1 MKSKS
6 NALKVAVDLFLEQM
20 GWTLWFLGILLII
33 HVVRIFNSIYAGKD
47 LEHFFLSSYYAAD
60 IYMLVIGIIIGYGFY
75 PFFVKHGVT
84 RKDVFR
90 GGVLAAGLLSA
101 AIVLTAA
108 VITAAEYSVVNIAN
122 LPLHLNSTL
131 EFTEGVD
138 DDVIGNLVLLIVL
151 GPLVDFS
158 SHGLL
163 SLFVYM
169 TNIFTSYVIGWFISA
184 VFYRYG
190 WTMGLGSIVLATL
203 FFLIR
208 GLVWGGDVA
217 RELAA
222 DWVPPAILELPLYG
236 SVAGTIVLI
245 GGILW
250 LIRLLTQRVTIKL

>member
-1 MKSKS
+1 M
-6 NALKVAVDLFLEQM
+6 DLFLEQM

-33 HVVRIFNSIYAGKD
+33 HVFHSIYAGKD
-47 LEHFFLSSYYAAD
+47 LENFYLSSFYATD

-101 AIVLTAA
+101 AIVLTVV

-131 EFTEGVD
+131 DFTEGAD

-151 GPLVDFS
+151 GPFVDFS
-158 SHGLL
+158 SHGIL

-169 TNIFTSYVIGWFISA
+169 TNIFTYYVIGWFMSA
-184 VFYRYG
+184 VYYRYG
-190 WTMGLGSIVLATL
+190 WKIGLGSIGLSILLL
-203 FFLIR
+203 FIR
-208 GLVWGGDVA
+208 GLVWGEEA
-217 RELAA
+217 ATQLA
-222 DWVPPAILELPLYG
+222 DWVSLAILELPLYG
-236 SVAGTIVLI
+236 SIAGTIVLI
-245 GGILW
+245 GVILG